1 MSGYAC
7 KWCDFTPEDEEE
19 ELTNQQKFADLTAHQ
34 RADHPDEMRKR
45 MGGAKAKNAAKK
57 EPQSED
63 NPSSKSKPDREFA
76 DGDVRVR
83 LSNEQITLP
92 GEMFVLYH
100 WVKTQFPEY
109 EVTKAEW
116 LQQVVAT
123 WAIDHGAEIN
133 LPSIPGVFINNALA
147 VEEEEDEYDE
157 QVEDATEELYT
168 LAGGYPIGTEGGF
181 FTT

>member
-1 MSGYAC
+1 MAGYAC
-7 KWCDFTPEDEEE
+7 KWCDFTPAEEGED
-19 ELTNQQKFADLTAHQ
+19 LTNQEKFAMLTSHQ
-34 RADHPDEMRKR
+34 RESHPDEMRAR
-45 MGGAKAKNAAKK
+45 MGGAKARRAAQKT
-57 EPQSED
+57 PQAED
-63 NPSSKSKPDREFA
+63 NPRSKSNSSPDMA

-92 GEMFVLYH
+92 GELFVLFH

-133 LPSIPGVFINNALA
+133 LPSIPGVFINNALDID
-147 VEEEEDEYDE
+147 EDDDEYDE
-157 QVEDATEELYT
+157 EEEDATEELYT
-168 LAGGYPIGTEGGF
+168 LASGYPAGTEGGF
-181 FTT
+181 LAT

>member
-7 KWCDFTPEDEEE
+7 KWCDFTPEDEGE
-19 ELTNQQKFADLTAHQ
+19 ELTNQQKFAELTAHQ
-34 RADHPDEMRKR
+34 RSDHPDEMRAR
-45 MGGAKAKNAAKK
+45 MGGAKARNAAKK
-57 EPQSED
+57 VAQSED
-63 NPSSKSKPDREFA
+63 NPRSESKPDREFA

-100 WVKTQFPEY
+100 WVRTQFPEY

-123 WAIDHGAEIN
+123 WAIDHGPEIN
-133 LPSIPGVFINNALA
+133 LPSIPGVFINNALDI
-147 VEEEEDEYDE
+147 EEEEDEYDE
-157 QVEDATEELYT
+157 EGDDATEELYT
-168 LAGGYPIGTEGGF
+168 LAGGYPIGSEGGF
-181 FTT
+181 PTI